1 MTQQREGFTDAD
13 RSFLGEEELR
23 LASVGVDIGS
33 STSHLVFSALEL
45 ERRNTRYVIVK
56 RTIIRE
62 SDILLTPYVDDGET
76 IDADALGAFIDA
88 QYEAAGVRR
97 EQIDTGALILT
108 GVAVRRR
115 NARAIADLFAQ
126 EAGKFV
132 AVSAGDGLEAVMAAH
147 GSGAVA
153 ESERSR
159 GAVMNIDVGGGTTK
173 IAVCKDGRVVEA
185 TALEGGARLLA
196 FDEERRIVR
205 IEEAG
210 RRYAEE
216 AGFDIALGRSIT
228 EEAKEAIAERIAA
241 RLMEAA
247 SREGVSNET
256 RALLRLPE
264 LAYQGKVDAVI
275 FSGGVSEFVYGYEKG
290 GFGDLGPQIARAA
303 RARVPQLGAMLMTPA
318 AGIRATVVGASQY
331 TAQVSGSTIF
341 ISPIE
346 AAPIRNVP
354 VVTPDFDLSGDD
366 LDAEAVAGSVRAGLA
381 RLDLQ
386 DAETAVAVGFRWAGS
401 ATFHRLDAF
410 TRGVASAMRGPL
422 DKGAPLVLVSD
433 GDVGGLIGLHLRE
446 EVGLPNPVISI
457 DGVELREFDYIDIG
471 EIIPSSGAAPVV
483 IKSLVFPGQ
492 GSEGRRAEGA

>member
-1 MTQQREGFTDAD
+1 MTQQREGFTGAD

-23 LASVGVDIGS
+23 LSSVGVDIGS

-62 SDILLTPYVDDGET
+62 SDILLTPYVDDGAT

-88 QYEAAGVRR
+88 QYEAAGLRR
-97 EQIDTGALILT
+97 ERIDTGALILT

-185 TALEGGARLLA
+185 TAIEGGARLLA
-196 FDEERRIVR
+196 FDEESRIVR

-210 RRYAEE
+210 RRYAQE
-216 AGFDIALGRSIT
+216 AGFEVAIGLRLE
-228 EEAKEAIAERIAA
+228 EEAKEAIAEKIAE

-247 SREGVSNET
+247 GRAGVSDET

-346 AAPIRNVP
+346 AAPIRNIP
-354 VVTPDFDLSGDD
+354 VVAPDFDLSLDD
-366 LDAEAVAGSVRAGLA
+366 LDADAIAGAVRAGLA

-386 DAETAVAVGFRWAGS
+386 EAETAVAVAFRWAGS
-401 ATFHRLDAF
+401 ATFRRLDAF
-410 TRGVASAMRGPL
+410 TRGVAAAMRGPL

-433 GDVGGLIGLHLRE
+433 GDIGGLIGLHLRE

-492 GSEGRRAEGA
+492 GADDRRAEGA